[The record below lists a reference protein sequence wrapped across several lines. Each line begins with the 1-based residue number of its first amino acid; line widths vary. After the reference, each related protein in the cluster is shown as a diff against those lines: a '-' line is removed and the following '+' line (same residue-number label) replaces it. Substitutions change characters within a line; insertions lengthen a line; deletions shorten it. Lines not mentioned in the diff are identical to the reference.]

1 MNIKLI
7 NKVAIIEE
15 DMPEITKLFDD
26 NVLIKITNHD
36 TLVGRLSLRV
46 TTTDRYYDY
55 EIRNGEVE
63 IPVSVLCKELK
74 GATFTLSN
82 KADIRTYV
90 CPEDKLQIKGIINI
104 KDGDTILE
112 LLRVLYNK
120 YIVLEKKYEE
130 LDRILNEGDLLI

>member
-7 NKVAIIEE
+7 NNVAIIEE
-15 DMPEITKLFDD
+15 EMPEITKLFND
-26 NVLIKITNHD
+26 NVLIKITNHN
-36 TLVGRLSLRV
+36 TLVGRLSLRI
-46 TTTDRYYDY
+46 TTTDRHYDY

-74 GATFTLSN
+74 CATFTLSN
-82 KADIRTYV
+82 KADIRTYT
-90 CPEDKLQIKGIINI
+90 CPHDKLQIKGVINI
-104 KDGDTILE
+104 KEGDTILE

-120 YIVLEKKYEE
+120 YVVLEKKYEE